1 MNHRTY
7 LKIDLNKLEHNF
19 NCVRNKLPNNIKI
32 LGVIKANAY
41 GHGAVEI
48 GKFLDG
54 KCDFFGVACIEE
66 AVELKKA
73 EIKTPILILGRV
85 FPFDIETAVKYDV
98 RIPIFSYDDAVALSN
113 EAVKQGKN
121 MPFHFCIDTGMS
133 RIGFQVSEE
142 SADIC
147 KSITELPNIFAEGLF
162 SHFATADEKD
172 LSKAVEQRNKYKE
185 FCKMLSDRG
194 IEIPI
199 KHLNNSAGIMNFD
212 EYFDMC
218 RMGIITYGLYPSDEV
233 DKDILD
239 LEPIM
244 SWHAKISHIK
254 ELEPNRE
261 ISYGGTFKTDRVTK
275 VATVPV
281 GYADGF
287 PRCLSNKGKVII
299 NGKYAKILG
308 RVCMDQF
315 MVDVTGMDVKEG
327 DKVTLA
333 GKDGSEEILIDDLAA
348 LAGTFNYE
356 FVCDL
361 GKRVPRVFVKDGKIV
376 GTKDY
381 FEDDYEVEI

>member
-19 NCVRNKLPNNIKI
+19 NCVRNKLPSYVKI

-48 GKFLDG
+48 GKFLDD

-98 RIPIFSYDDAVALSN
+98 RIPIFSYEDAVVLSN
-113 EAVKQGKN
+113 EAVKQEKN
-121 MPFHFCIDTGMS
+121 VPFHFCIDTGMS

-162 SHFATADEKD
+162 SHFATADEND
-172 LSKAVEQRNKYKE
+172 LSKAVEQRNKYKK
-185 FCKMLSDRG
+185 FCKMLSDREV
-194 IEIPI
+194 EIPI

-233 DKDILD
+233 DKGILD

-244 SWHAKISHIK
+244 SWHAKISHVK
-254 ELEPNRE
+254 ELETNRE
-261 ISYGGTFKTDRVTK
+261 ISYGGTFKTNKVTK

-287 PRCLSNKGKVII
+287 PRCLSNKGRVII

-315 MVDVTGMDVKEG
+315 MVDVSDIECNINDEVVLFGTQKNAHIS
-327 DKVTLA
+327 L
-333 GKDGSEEILIDDLAA
+333 EELSNSAYS
-348 LAGTFNYE
+348 FNYE
-356 FVCDL
+356 LPCRIPLRVNRVYVYN
-361 GKRVPRVFVKDGKIV
+361 GKTVKDV
-376 GTKDY
+376 GL
-381 FEDDYEVEI
+381 V

>member
-19 NCVRNKLPNNIKI
+19 NCVRNKLPSDVKI

-48 GKFLDG
+48 GKFLDD

-98 RIPIFSYDDAVALSN
+98 RIPIFSYEDAVVLSN

-121 MPFHFCIDTGMS
+121 APFHFCIDTGMS
-133 RIGFQVSEE
+133 RIGFQVSDE

-162 SHFATADEKD
+162 SHFATADEND

-185 FCKMLSDRG
+185 FCKMLSDREV
-194 IEIPI
+194 EIPI

-233 DKDILD
+233 DKGILD

-244 SWHAKISHIK
+244 SWHAKISHVK

-261 ISYGGTFKTDRVTK
+261 ISYGGTFKTDKITN

-287 PRCLSNKGKVII
+287 PRCLSNKGRVII

-315 MVDVTGMDVKEG
+315 MVDVSDIECNVNDEVVLFGTQKNAHIS
-327 DKVTLA
+327 L
-333 GKDGSEEILIDDLAA
+333 EELSNSAYS
-348 LAGTFNYE
+348 FNYE
-356 FVCDL
+356 LPCRIPLRVNRVYVYN
-361 GKRVPRVFVKDGKIV
+361 GKTVKDV
-376 GTKDY
+376 GLL
-381 FEDDYEVEI
+381 

>member
-19 NCVRNKLPNNIKI
+19 NCVRNKLPSNVKI

-48 GKFLDG
+48 GKFLDD

-85 FPFDIETAVKYDV
+85 FPFDVETAVKYDV
-98 RIPIFSYDDAVALSN
+98 RIPIFSYEDAVVLSN

-121 MPFHFCIDTGMS
+121 VPFHFCIDTGMS

-142 SADIC
+142 SANIC

-162 SHFATADEKD
+162 SHFATADEND
-172 LSKAVEQRNKYKE
+172 LSKAVEQRNKYKK
-185 FCKMLSDRG
+185 FCKMLSDREV
-194 IEIPI
+194 EIPI

-233 DKDILD
+233 DKGILD

-244 SWHAKISHIK
+244 SWHAKISHVK

-261 ISYGGTFKTDRVTK
+261 ISYGGTFKTDKVTK

-287 PRCLSNKGKVII
+287 PRCLSNKGRVII

-315 MVDVTGMDVKEG
+315 MIDVSDIECNINDEVVLFGTQKNAHIS
-327 DKVTLA
+327 L
-333 GKDGSEEILIDDLAA
+333 EELSNSAYS
-348 LAGTFNYE
+348 FNYE
-356 FVCDL
+356 LPCRIPLRVNRVYVYN
-361 GKRVPRVFVKDGKIV
+361 GKTVKDV
-376 GTKDY
+376 GL
-381 FEDDYEVEI
+381 V

>member
-85 FPFDIETAVKYDV
+85 FPFDIETAIKYDV

-315 MVDVTGMDVKEG
+315 MVDVSDIECNINDEVVLFGTQKNAHIS
-327 DKVTLA
+327 L
-333 GKDGSEEILIDDLAA
+333 EELSNSAYS
-348 LAGTFNYE
+348 FNYE
-356 FVCDL
+356 LPCRIPV
-361 GKRVPRVFVKDGKIV
+361 RVNRVYVYNDEVVEDV
-376 GTKDY
+376 GLA
-381 FEDDYEVEI
+381 

>member
-7 LKIDLNKLEHNF
+7 LKIDLNKLEHNY
-19 NCVRNKLPNNIKI
+19 NCVRNKLPSNIKI

-133 RIGFQVSEE
+133 RIGFQVSEG

-172 LSKAVEQRNKYKE
+172 LSKAVEQRNKYKK

-244 SWHAKISHIK
+244 SWHSKISHIK

-315 MVDVTGMDVKEG
+315 MVDVSDIECNINDEVVLFGTQKNAHISLEE
-327 DKVTLA
+327 LA
-333 GKDGSEEILIDDLAA
+333 NSAYS
-348 LAGTFNYE
+348 FNYE
-356 FVCDL
+356 LPCRIPV
-361 GKRVPRVFVKDGKIV
+361 RVNRVYVYNDRTVKDV
-376 GTKDY
+376 GLA
-381 FEDDYEVEI
+381 

>member
-19 NCVRNKLPNNIKI
+19 NCVRNKLPSDVKI

-48 GKFLDG
+48 GKFLDD

-98 RIPIFSYDDAVALSN
+98 RIPIFSYEDAVVLSN

-121 MPFHFCIDTGMS
+121 VPFHFCIDTGMS
-133 RIGFQVSEE
+133 RIGFQVSDE

-162 SHFATADEKD
+162 SHFATADEND
-172 LSKAVEQRNKYKE
+172 LSKAVEQRNKYKK
-185 FCKMLSDRG
+185 FCKILSDREV
-194 IEIPI
+194 EIPI

-233 DKDILD
+233 DKGILD

-244 SWHAKISHIK
+244 SWHAKISHVK

-261 ISYGGTFKTDRVTK
+261 ISYGGTFKTDKITK

-287 PRCLSNKGKVII
+287 PRCLSNKGRVII

-315 MVDVTGMDVKEG
+315 MVDVSDIECNVNDEVVLFGTQKNAHIS
-327 DKVTLA
+327 L
-333 GKDGSEEILIDDLAA
+333 EELSNSAYS
-348 LAGTFNYE
+348 FNYE
-356 FVCDL
+356 LPCKIPLRVNRVYVYN
-361 GKRVPRVFVKDGKIV
+361 GKTVKVV
-376 GTKDY
+376 GL
-381 FEDDYEVEI
+381 V

>member
-133 RIGFQVSEE
+133 RIGFQVSEG

-244 SWHAKISHIK
+244 SWHTKISHIK

-315 MVDVTGMDVKEG
+315 MVDVSDIECNINDEVVLFGTQKNAHIS
-327 DKVTLA
+327 L
-333 GKDGSEEILIDDLAA
+333 EELSNSAYS
-348 LAGTFNYE
+348 FNYE
-356 FVCDL
+356 LPCRIPI
-361 GKRVPRVFVKDGKIV
+361 RVNRVYVYNDEVVEDV
-376 GTKDY
+376 GLA
-381 FEDDYEVEI
+381 

>member
-98 RIPIFSYDDAVALSN
+98 RIPIFSYNDAVALSN

-233 DKDILD
+233 DKDILN

-315 MVDVTGMDVKEG
+315 MVDVSDIECNINDEVVLFGTQKNAHIS
-327 DKVTLA
+327 L
-333 GKDGSEEILIDDLAA
+333 EELSNSAYS
-348 LAGTFNYE
+348 FNYE
-356 FVCDL
+356 LPCRIPV
-361 GKRVPRVFVKDGKIV
+361 RVNRVYVYNDEVVEDV
-376 GTKDY
+376 GLA
-381 FEDDYEVEI
+381 

>member
-7 LKIDLNKLEHNF
+7 LEIDLNKLEHNF
-19 NCVRNKLPNNIKI
+19 NCVRNKLPDDVKI

-48 GKFLDG
+48 GKFLDD

-66 AVELKKA
+66 AVELKNA

-98 RIPIFSYDDAVALSN
+98 RIPIFSYEDAVALSN

-121 MPFHFCIDTGMS
+121 VPFHFCIDTGMS

-172 LSKAVEQRNKYKE
+172 LSKAVEQRNKYKK

-194 IEIPI
+194 VEIPI

-233 DKDILD
+233 DKGILD

-244 SWHAKISHIK
+244 SWHAKISHVK
-254 ELEPNRE
+254 DLEPNRE
-261 ISYGGTFKTDRVTK
+261 ISYGGIFKTDKVTK

-315 MVDVTGMDVKEG
+315 MVDVSDIECNINDEVVLFGTQKNAHIS
-327 DKVTLA
+327 L
-333 GKDGSEEILIDDLAA
+333 EELSNSAYS
-348 LAGTFNYE
+348 FNYE
-356 FVCDL
+356 LPCRIPV
-361 GKRVPRVFVKDGKIV
+361 RVNRVYVYNDEVVEDV
-376 GTKDY
+376 GLA
-381 FEDDYEVEI
+381 

>member
-172 LSKAVEQRNKYKE
+172 LSKAVEQRNKYKA
-185 FCKMLSDRG
+185 FCKMLSDRE

-381 FEDDYEVEI
+381 FEDDYEVEM

>member
-85 FPFDIETAVKYDV
+85 FPFNIETAVKYDV

-244 SWHAKISHIK
+244 SWHTKISHIK

-315 MVDVTGMDVKEG
+315 MVDVSDIECNINDEVVLFGTQKNAHIS
-327 DKVTLA
+327 L
-333 GKDGSEEILIDDLAA
+333 EELSNSAYS
-348 LAGTFNYE
+348 FNYE
-356 FVCDL
+356 LPCRIPV
-361 GKRVPRVFVKDGKIV
+361 RVNRVYVYNDEVVEDV
-376 GTKDY
+376 GLA
-381 FEDDYEVEI
+381 

>member
-7 LKIDLNKLEHNF
+7 LEIDLNKLEHNF
-19 NCVRNKLPNNIKI
+19 NCVRNKLPDDVKI

-48 GKFLDG
+48 GEFLDD

-73 EIKTPILILGRV
+73 GIKTPILILGRV

-98 RIPIFSYDDAVALSN
+98 RIPIFSYEDAVALSN

-121 MPFHFCIDTGMS
+121 VPFHFCIDTGMS
-133 RIGFQVSEE
+133 RIGFQVNEE

-172 LSKAVEQRNKYKE
+172 LSKTVEQRNQYKK
-185 FCKMLSDRG
+185 FCKMLSDRK

-212 EYFDMC
+212 EHFDMC

-233 DKDILD
+233 DKGILD

-244 SWHAKISHIK
+244 SWHTKIAYIK
-254 ELEPNRE
+254 DLEPNRE

-315 MVDVTGMDVKEG
+315 MVDVSDIECNVNDEVVLFGTQKNAHIS
-327 DKVTLA
+327 L
-333 GKDGSEEILIDDLAA
+333 EELSNSAYS
-348 LAGTFNYE
+348 FNYE
-356 FVCDL
+356 LPCRIPL
-361 GKRVPRVFVKDGKIV
+361 RVNRVYVYNGQTVKDV
-376 GTKDY
+376 GL
-381 FEDDYEVEI
+381 V

>member
-147 KSITELPNIFAEGLF
+147 KNITELPNIFAEGLF

-244 SWHAKISHIK
+244 SWHTKISHIK

-315 MVDVTGMDVKEG
+315 MVDVSDIECNINDEVVLFGTQKNAHIS
-327 DKVTLA
+327 L
-333 GKDGSEEILIDDLAA
+333 EELSNSAYS
-348 LAGTFNYE
+348 FNYE
-356 FVCDL
+356 LPCRIPV
-361 GKRVPRVFVKDGKIV
+361 RVNRVYVYNDEVVEDV
-376 GTKDY
+376 GLA
-381 FEDDYEVEI
+381 

>member
-147 KSITELPNIFAEGLF
+147 KNITELPNIFAEGLF

-315 MVDVTGMDVKEG
+315 MVDVSDIECNINDEVVLFGTQKNAHIS
-327 DKVTLA
+327 L
-333 GKDGSEEILIDDLAA
+333 EELSNSAYS
-348 LAGTFNYE
+348 FNYE
-356 FVCDL
+356 LPCRIPV
-361 GKRVPRVFVKDGKIV
+361 RVNRVYVYNDKVVEDV
-376 GTKDY
+376 GLA
-381 FEDDYEVEI
+381 

>member
-113 EAVKQGKN
+113 EAVKQEKN

-315 MVDVTGMDVKEG
+315 MVDVSDIECNINDEVVLFGTQKNAHIS
-327 DKVTLA
+327 L
-333 GKDGSEEILIDDLAA
+333 EELSNSAYS
-348 LAGTFNYE
+348 FNYE
-356 FVCDL
+356 LPCRIPV
-361 GKRVPRVFVKDGKIV
+361 RVNRVYVYNDEVVDDV
-376 GTKDY
+376 GLA
-381 FEDDYEVEI
+381 

>member
-133 RIGFQVSEE
+133 RIGFQVSEG

-172 LSKAVEQRNKYKE
+172 LSKAVEQRNKYKK
-185 FCKMLSDRG
+185 FCKMLSGRG

-315 MVDVTGMDVKEG
+315 MVDVSDIECNINDEVVLFGTQKNAHIS
-327 DKVTLA
+327 L
-333 GKDGSEEILIDDLAA
+333 EELSNSAYS
-348 LAGTFNYE
+348 FNYE
-356 FVCDL
+356 LPCRIPV
-361 GKRVPRVFVKDGKIV
+361 RVNRVYVYNDEV
-376 GTKDY
+376 V
-381 FEDDYEVEI
+381 EDIGLA

>member
-19 NCVRNKLPNNIKI
+19 NCVRNKLPSNIKI

-172 LSKAVEQRNKYKE
+172 LSKAVEQRNKYKK

-244 SWHAKISHIK
+244 SWHSKISHIK

-315 MVDVTGMDVKEG
+315 MVDVSDIECNINDEVVLFGTQKNAHISLEE
-327 DKVTLA
+327 LA
-333 GKDGSEEILIDDLAA
+333 NSAYS
-348 LAGTFNYE
+348 FNYE
-356 FVCDL
+356 LPCRIPI
-361 GKRVPRVFVKDGKIV
+361 RVNRVYVYNDRTVKDV
-376 GTKDY
+376 GLA
-381 FEDDYEVEI
+381 

>member
-7 LKIDLNKLEHNF
+7 LKVDLNKLEHNF

-133 RIGFQVSEE
+133 RIGFQVNEE
-142 SADIC
+142 SAEIC
-147 KSITELPNIFAEGLF
+147 KSRTELPNIFAEGLF

-172 LSKAVEQRNKYKE
+172 LSKAVEQRNKYKK

-233 DKDILD
+233 NKDILD

-244 SWHAKISHIK
+244 SWHSKISHIK

-315 MVDVTGMDVKEG
+315 MVDVSDIECNINDEVVLFGTQKNAHISLEE
-327 DKVTLA
+327 LA
-333 GKDGSEEILIDDLAA
+333 NSAYS
-348 LAGTFNYE
+348 FNYE
-356 FVCDL
+356 LPCRIPV
-361 GKRVPRVFVKDGKIV
+361 RVNRVYVYNDRTVKDV
-376 GTKDY
+376 GLA
-381 FEDDYEVEI
+381 

>member
-19 NCVRNKLPNNIKI
+19 NCVRNKLPSNIKI

-133 RIGFQVSEE
+133 RIGFQVTEE

-172 LSKAVEQRNKYKE
+172 LSKAVEQRNKYKK
-185 FCKMLSDRG
+185 FCKMLSDIG

-233 DKDILD
+233 DKNILD

-244 SWHAKISHIK
+244 SWHSKISHIK

-315 MVDVTGMDVKEG
+315 MVDVSDIECNINDEVVLFGTQKNAHISLE
-327 DKVTLA
+327 
-333 GKDGSEEILIDDLAA
+333 DLANSA
-348 LAGTFNYE
+348 YSFNYE
-356 FVCDL
+356 LPCRIPV
-361 GKRVPRVFVKDGKIV
+361 RVNRVYVYNDRTVKDV
-376 GTKDY
+376 GLA
-381 FEDDYEVEI
+381 

>member
-19 NCVRNKLPNNIKI
+19 NCVRNKLPSNIKI

-172 LSKAVEQRNKYKE
+172 LSKAVEQRNKYKK

-233 DKDILD
+233 NKDILD

-244 SWHAKISHIK
+244 SWHSKISHIK

-315 MVDVTGMDVKEG
+315 MVDVSDIECNINDEVVLFGTQKNAHISLEE
-327 DKVTLA
+327 LA
-333 GKDGSEEILIDDLAA
+333 NSAYS
-348 LAGTFNYE
+348 FNYE
-356 FVCDL
+356 LPCRIPI
-361 GKRVPRVFVKDGKIV
+361 RVNRVYVYNDRTVKDV
-376 GTKDY
+376 GLA
-381 FEDDYEVEI
+381 

>member
-7 LKIDLNKLEHNF
+7 LEIDLNKLEHNF
-19 NCVRNKLPNNIKI
+19 NCVRNKLPDDVKI

-48 GKFLDG
+48 GKFLDN

-66 AVELKKA
+66 AVELKNA
-73 EIKTPILILGRV
+73 GIKTPILILGRV
-85 FPFDIETAVKYDV
+85 FPFDIETAIKYDV
-98 RIPIFSYDDAVALSN
+98 RIPIFSYEDAVALSN

-121 MPFHFCIDTGMS
+121 VPFHFCIDTGMS

-172 LSKAVEQRNKYKE
+172 LSKAVEQRNKYKK

-194 IEIPI
+194 VEIPI

-233 DKDILD
+233 DKGILD

-244 SWHAKISHIK
+244 SWHTKIAHIK
-254 ELEPNRE
+254 DLEPNRE
-261 ISYGGTFKTDRVTK
+261 ISYGGIFKTDKVTK

-315 MVDVTGMDVKEG
+315 MVDVSDIECNVNDEVVLFGTQ
-327 DKVTLA
+327 
-333 GKDGSEEILIDDLAA
+333 KDACISLEEFSNSAYS
-348 LAGTFNYE
+348 FNYE
-356 FVCDL
+356 LPCRIPL
-361 GKRVPRVFVKDGKIV
+361 RVNRVYVYNSKTVKDV
-376 GTKDY
+376 GL
-381 FEDDYEVEI
+381 V

>member
-19 NCVRNKLPNNIKI
+19 NCVRNKLPSNIKI

-172 LSKAVEQRNKYKE
+172 LSKAVEQRNKYKK
-185 FCKMLSDRG
+185 FCKMLSDRE

-244 SWHAKISHIK
+244 SWHSKISHIK

-315 MVDVTGMDVKEG
+315 MVDVSDIECNINDEVVLFGTQKNAHISLEE
-327 DKVTLA
+327 LA
-333 GKDGSEEILIDDLAA
+333 NSAYS
-348 LAGTFNYE
+348 FNYE
-356 FVCDL
+356 LPCRIPV
-361 GKRVPRVFVKDGKIV
+361 RVNRVYVYNDRTVKDV
-376 GTKDY
+376 GLA
-381 FEDDYEVEI
+381 